1 MKRLLFIYNP
11 MAGKGMIRNSLSY
24 ILEEFS
30 GNGYEVVVHPTVGA
44 KDATRVVQ
52 ECGDSFDMIVCS
64 GGDGTLDEVVTGM
77 QTGRL
82 NVPLGYIPA
91 GSTNDYASSL
101 GIPMEMQRAARAVM
115 NGSIFSCDIGRM
127 NDSYFVYVAAFGAF
141 VNVSYDT
148 PQDMK
153 NMLGHMAYIVRG
165 MQSLASIKSY
175 HMHYESKESSGTG
188 DFVLGMITNSN
199 SVGGFKGIT
208 GRDVTLN
215 DGVFEVT
222 LIRMPQ
228 IPAVELPALLPALM
242 SGTENKNLVTFKTSR
257 LEMWFDEDIAWT
269 RDGEYG
275 GDHRHLVIENLSEAL
290 PIIIPDEGQTAELT
304 AHDRE
309 AELNDSLRNL
319 SI

>member
-30 GNGYEVVVHPTVGA
+30 GNGYEVVVHPTIGA

-77 QTGRL
+77 QIGRL
-82 NVPLGYIPA
+82 SRPLGYIPA
-91 GSTNDYASSL
+91 GSTNDYANSL
-101 GIPMEMQRAARAVM
+101 GIPMQMRRAARAVM
-115 NGSIFSCDIGRM
+115 NGNVFFCDIGKM

-153 NMLGHMAYIVRG
+153 NMLGHMAYILRG
-165 MQSLASIKSY
+165 MQSLGSIRPC
-175 HMHYESKESSGTG
+175 HMHFESQEQSGTG
-188 DFVLGMITNSN
+188 DFMLGMITNSN

-208 GRDVTLN
+208 GHDVTLN

-222 LIRMPQ
+222 LIRMSS
-228 IPAVELPALLPALM
+228 IYTVELPGILTALM
-242 SGTENKNLVTFKTSR
+242 TGAENRNIISFKTSR
-257 LEMWFDEDIAWT
+257 LEMWFDEEVAWT
-269 RDGEYG
+269 RDGEFG
-275 GDHRHLVIENLSEAL
+275 GNHRHLVIENLSRVL
-290 PIIIPDEGQTAELT
+290 PIIIPVEQMQLEEDQAQ
-304 AHDRE
+304 RE
-309 AELNDSLRNL
+309 SELNESLRNL